1 MRVLYWTEH
10 FWPYIGGVEVRSAKL
25 LPALGARG
33 YEFIVVT
40 SHGAVDL
47 PNEGQYK
54 GIPVYRFDFRLALTR
69 ADMDLFK
76 QACQELAKVK
86 RGFAPN
92 LIHIQGIGSSIVF
105 HLRTDKVHPAPLLVT
120 VAQELASTRP
130 TSISSGDTLFS
141 RLLCSANWVTCV
153 SSAVLAHTRQ
163 LVPEITPYSS
173 LLYNSLESPSLLPE
187 PLPDNPPRLLCL
199 GRLIFDKGFDLALS
213 ALAMLVAL
221 HPQVEMVIAGDGPAR
236 PELERQAAALGLAE
250 RVSFVGWVVP
260 ERVPALLNTATVV
273 VMPSRWEEAFGL
285 VALEA
290 ALMAR
295 PVVATR
301 VGGLP
306 EVVAHGQ
313 TGLLV
318 EKDDPQALAE
328 AIAWLL
334 AHPDQAAEMGQAA
347 RRRALEIFSWERCVD
362 AYDALYR
369 KVATRD
375 AAHVQCTDSPALQ

>member
-1 MRVLYWTEH
+1 MRVLYWTEQ

-25 LPALGARG
+25 LPALRARG
-33 YEFIVVT
+33 HEFIVVT
-40 SHGAVDL
+40 SHAAVDL

-54 GIPVYRFDFRLALTR
+54 GIPVYRFDFRQALTR
-69 ADMDLFK
+69 ADMDLFE

-92 LIHIQGIGSSIVF
+92 LIHIQGVGSSIVF

-120 VAQELASTRP
+120 VAQELARTRRA
-130 TSISSGDTLFS
+130 SISSGDALLS

-236 PELERQAAALGLAE
+236 PDLERQAAALGLAE

-273 VMPSRWEEAFGL
+273 VMPSRREGFGL

-306 EVVAHGQ
+306 EVVAHDQ

-318 EKDDPQALAE
+318 APDDSHALAE

-334 AHPDQAAEMGQAA
+334 AHPERAAEIGQVA
-347 RRRALEIFSWERCVD
+347 RRRALEIFNWERCVD

-375 AAHVQCTDSPALQ
+375 VAHMQCTDSPALQ